1 MTTQPTG
8 AAELPEALEHAEG
21 LESFAGQLPAYGF
34 NSQPLKDAATHL
46 RRQHALLNEQ
56 QRTIEALNACINGE
70 GSTTTDNL
78 RLVDRL
84 HAENEALRAQPAG
97 AATPA
102 APAPGA
108 PSSADELA
116 RDLKTAIDT
125 ATELRQQLTLMEE
138 HARGDVWRWQA
149 DGADDLSTMG
159 NRMGVL
165 IYASDLRDLLTAASQ
180 PPVSAGGSTPA
191 CNGRWAWVPV
201 EPSTA
206 MLIAG
211 NHGRPGVFSALH
223 VWQDMIAAL
232 QRSNDYTRP
241 VDPPPAAAQEPLPAE
256 AVERIVHLRANRE
269 KRVYI
274 AGPMTG
280 LPEFNFPAFN
290 RAAARLRHD
299 GWHVEN
305 PAEHGHVEGAG
316 WADYLRWD
324 ISRIA
329 TCGAIYLLPG
339 WSKSKGAILEVH
351 IAQVLDLRVI
361 PASGA
366 EQPPSPQ
373 PAVTAGAVD
382 ALRTAAQAVVDR
394 WDTPLWKDAP
404 ATAEYIGML
413 RAALAAQR
421 ATHQG
426 DHK

>member
-1 MTTQPTG
+1 MTTPTTG
-8 AAELPEALEHAEG
+8 AAELPEALKHAEG

-34 NSQPLKDAATHL
+34 NPQPLKDAATHL

-56 QRTIEALNACINGE
+56 LWTIKALNACINGE

-97 AATPA
+97 AATP
-102 APAPGA
+102 
-108 PSSADELA
+108 
-116 RDLKTAIDT
+116 
-125 ATELRQQLTLMEE
+125 
-138 HARGDVWRWQA
+138 
-149 DGADDLSTMG
+149 
-159 NRMGVL
+159 
-165 IYASDLRDLLTAASQ
+165 
-180 PPVSAGGSTPA
+180 
-191 CNGRWAWVPV
+191 
-201 EPSTA
+201 
-206 MLIAG
+206 
-211 NHGRPGVFSALH
+211 
-223 VWQDMIAAL
+223 
-232 QRSNDYTRP
+232 
-241 VDPPPAAAQEPLPAE
+241 AAQEPLPAE